1 MPLSLRRLCSRS
13 TLPLL
18 LAALGLP
25 SASPAQTLRGSQES
39 VDATYEYAQQR
50 RLTFHQTART
60 VRRAAAHGA
69 FVRLTGNADY
79 RVKGVTFPYVLPA
92 TRTFVHRLSS
102 EYRAV
107 CREQLTITSA
117 VRPSSRQPRN
127 AVAKSVH
134 PTGLAVDVRKPKG
147 RACRD
152 WLRERLLELEAD
164 GAVDATEEYRP
175 PHFHL
180 VVYAVQ
186 ERRAPLSS
194 ASSTDLQRR

>member
-1 MPLSLRRLCSRS
+1 MTLSVRLDARAA
-13 TLPLL
+13 LPLFV
-18 LAALGLP
+18 AAFLMP
-25 SASPAQTLRGSQES
+25 STVPAQSLRGSQES

-50 RLTFHQTART
+50 RLTFHRTART

-92 TRTFVHRLSS
+92 TRTFVHRLAA
-102 EYRAV
+102 EYRDV
-107 CREQLTITSA
+107 CRERLTITSA

-134 PTGLAVDVRKPKG
+134 PTGLAVDLRKPKG
-147 RACRD
+147 RVCRD

-180 VVYAVQ
+180 VVYAEQ
-186 ERRAPLSS
+186 GRRAPLSS
-194 ASSTDLQRR
+194 ASSTELQRR